1 MEYNEIDDDHIFSY
15 FSYLQCINIQYKNI
29 ELWWQRPI
37 LLKNVS
43 HWAQQILNKHLCD
56 AQRGGKKVSELP
68 KTVGRNIW
76 LCHQWSCKGQHNMT
90 DIILICVEKES
101 FFQDNEKL
109 RAWAE
114 WLWWTQWTWL
124 LDHLM
129 ISCLVH
135 MTYST
140 ELSNASLT
148 YVIYSSSKFQV
159 GWEKIAHVRGGGKK
173 EKRFSWERVSQAP
186 AET

>member
-1 MEYNEIDDDHIFSY
+1 MIM
-15 FSYLQCINIQYKNI
+15 QRTTQY
-29 ELWWQRPI
+29 
-37 LLKNVS
+37 
-43 HWAQQILNKHLCD
+43 
-56 AQRGGKKVSELP
+56 
-68 KTVGRNIW
+68 
-76 LCHQWSCKGQHNMT
+76 

-114 WLWWTQWTWL
+114 SGCGGLSEHDWCL

-148 YVIYSSSKFQV
+148 YVIYSSSKFKV
-159 GWEKIAHVRGGGKK
+159 GWQKIAHVKGGKK
-173 EKRFSWERVSQAP
+173 KRVLWERVTQAP
-186 AET
+186 VET